1 MCENP
6 AVFFPLPGRFETQ
19 EMSNNAIDVDPWQ
32 LKDVPNHFKK
42 QKMCDK
48 AVKDY
53 PSSLLFVPDWFV
65 KNNK

>member
-1 MCENP
+1 
-6 AVFFPLPGRFETQ
+6 
-19 EMSNNAIDVDPWQ
+19 MSNKAVEVDPWQ
-32 LKDVPNHFKK
+32 LKDVPNRFKK